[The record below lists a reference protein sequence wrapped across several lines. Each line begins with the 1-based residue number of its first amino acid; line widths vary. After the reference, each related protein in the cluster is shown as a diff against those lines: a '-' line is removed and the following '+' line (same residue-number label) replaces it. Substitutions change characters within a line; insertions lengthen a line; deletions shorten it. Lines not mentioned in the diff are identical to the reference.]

1 MFHSLDLCSAADI
14 FLCESRK
21 LGKVSETI
29 IQLGEEDRA
38 GFLTLSSQLSQTAS
52 QLNSEAKA
60 GFSTVSSQQTLTE
73 SANEARHQ
81 TVLAH
86 LDDHAKSDYV
96 ISEKMDEI
104 FERHGRSMDM
114 NEAGFQAVHSSLVAS
129 SSSSKEDHKTTHTM
143 LSQLQGQWQQVLR
156 NRVTFGAIGDGVCSP
171 TACART
177 SNPITD
183 TTVYWKY
190 ALYRMPIGMLK
201 IRLNKRQQSKNSSR
215 STSQVCRDSEIALQ
229 FVPPR
234 WLSRVVIN
242 YSMRLKYEL
251 ISDQWHWGATL
262 RPLTVN
268 YNPFFI
274 NAVESCDVEGVRRS
288 FAEGLARPTDFVLGT
303 WHGPLPWYEVGLES
317 AFDSEVLNSSC
328 ST

>member
-14 FLCESRK
+14 FLSESRK
-21 LGKVSETI
+21 LGKVSESIT
-29 IQLGEEDRA
+29 QLGEEDRA
-38 GFLTLSSQLSQTAS
+38 GFRSLSSQLSQTTT
-52 QLNSEAKA
+52 QLNYEAKA
-60 GFSTVSSQQTLTE
+60 GFSSVSSQQTVIE

-86 LDDHAKSDYV
+86 LDDHAKRDDA
-96 ISEKMDEI
+96 ISEKVDEVS
-104 FERHGRSMDM
+104 ERHVRSMDM
-114 NEAGFQAVHSSLVAS
+114 NEAGFQAVHSSLVAA

-143 LSQLQGQWQQVLR
+143 LSHFQGQWQQVLR
-156 NRVTFGAIGDGVCSP
+156 KHVAFGTLGDGVCSP
-171 TACART
+171 TPCART

-183 TTVYWKY
+183 TIVYWKD

-201 IRLNKRQQSKNSSR
+201 IRLNKRQQSKKSSR
-215 STSQVCRDSEIALQ
+215 STSQVCTDSEIALQ

-242 YSMRLKYEL
+242 YSMKLNNEL

-288 FAEGLARPTDFVLGT
+288 FAEGLARPTDFLLGT
-303 WHGPLPWYEVGLES
+303 WGDLVPWYEVGLQS